1 MAWWAFSAGTRFADV
16 GGVDTNLS
24 DSSGTPLAADLAE
37 PRFREFVRLARLDG
51 SLPNLRDW
59 VELAESWRIACALEQ
74 CRGNRSAAA
83 RALGIGRRT
92 LYTKMEKLGITEAW
106 SAPQLARLNE
116 PQ

>member
-1 MAWWAFSAGTRFADV
+1 V
-16 GGVDTNLS
+16 ETNFS
-24 DSSGTPLAADLAE
+24 DSSGTARGPDLAE
-37 PRFREFVRLARLDG
+37 PRFREFVRLAGRDG

-92 LYTKMEKLGITEAW
+92 LYTKMEKLGITEEW
-106 SAPQLARLNE
+106 SAPQLARLTE